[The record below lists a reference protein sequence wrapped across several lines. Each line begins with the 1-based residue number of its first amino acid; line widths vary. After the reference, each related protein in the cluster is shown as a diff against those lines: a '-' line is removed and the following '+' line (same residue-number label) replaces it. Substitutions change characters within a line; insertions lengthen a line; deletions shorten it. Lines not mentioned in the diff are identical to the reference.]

1 LAFKPVKIAAVCGMG
16 LGSGLLVKMGV
27 ERALKKL
34 GFDPKDMNI
43 EVADISTA
51 KAVWPD
57 IFVTS
62 TEFATR
68 LRGEK
73 APVVEVH
80 NLFDENEI
88 GEKLGPVFKQVLEQH
103 KAAS

>member
-1 LAFKPVKIAAVCGMG
+1 VIKIAAVCGMG
-16 LGSGLLVKMGV
+16 LGSGLLVRMGI
-27 ERALKKL
+27 ERVLKRA
-34 GFDPKDMNI
+34 GYNEKDFNV

-68 LRGEK
+68 LRELNT
-73 APVVEVH
+73 PVVEVF
-80 NLFDENEI
+80 NLFDEKEI
-88 GEKLGPVFKQVLEQH
+88 SEKLLPVYREVVEK
-103 KAAS
+103 KGKS

>member
-1 LAFKPVKIAAVCGMG
+1 MG
-16 LGSGLLVKMGV
+16 LGSGLLVRMGI
-27 ERALKKL
+27 ERALKKA
-34 GFDPKDMNI
+34 GISENDFNV

-68 LRGEK
+68 LRELDT
-73 APVVEVH
+73 PVVEIF
-80 NLFDENEI
+80 NLFDEKEI
-88 GEKLGPVFKQVLEQH
+88 GEKLLPVFKQIAE
-103 KAAS
+103 KKGE

>member
-1 LAFKPVKIAAVCGMG
+1 VIKIAAVCGMG
-16 LGSGLLVKMGV
+16 LGSGLLVRMSI
-27 ERALKKL
+27 ERALKKA
-34 GFDPKDMNI
+34 GISENDFNV

-68 LRGEK
+68 LRELDT
-73 APVVEVH
+73 PVVEIF
-80 NLFDENEI
+80 NLFDEKEI
-88 GEKLGPVFKQVLEQH
+88 GEKLLPVFKQIAE
-103 KAAS
+103 KKGE